1 MQTRNSG
8 TKQGE
13 WIVTNEKRKEKRL
26 KEEHEVIITIASG
39 ELGEKIPHNYCKD
52 ISASGVKIHGNVP
65 LPIDTVLNIDF
76 TLESLHQKITT
87 CGKVKWIKI
96 INEDDSYDE
105 GVEFVNTSEE
115 AMKILK
121 DYISWKLKYKQGKT
135 GQD

>member
-1 MQTRNSG
+1 MTD
-8 TKQGE
+8 
-13 WIVTNEKRKEKRL
+13 EKRKENRL
-26 KEEHEVIITIASG
+26 KEENEVIITIASG
-39 ELGEKIPHNYCKD
+39 ELKPSGEKPPHNYCKD
-52 ISASGVKIHGNVP
+52 ISPSGAKIHGNVP
-65 LPIDTVLNIDF
+65 LPIDTLLNIDF

-121 DYISWKLKYKQGKT
+121 DYISWKLKSDAMEPFQISAEIKET
-135 GQD
+135 